1 MLYYSWEVGINSV
14 DWIFNLVQKWL
25 MRANLLLLRL
35 TRFRN
40 NLLSKQIIDSRR
52 KILFSLNNKNKYFLR
67 NNFIAKLNFSLS
79 LFEYYDIETIL
90 DTQRFKLKIHTIFP
104 FHKRNFNRWNDVAY
118 KSIPYNTIIEVLCK
132 KRHNLFLFVLNHFT
146 IRSHR

>member
-1 MLYYSWEVGINSV
+1 
-14 DWIFNLVQKWL
+14 

-52 KILFSLNNKNKYFLR
+52 KILFSLNNKSKYFLR

-104 FHKRNFNRWNDVAY
+104 FHKRNFNR
-118 KSIPYNTIIEVLCK
+118 
-132 KRHNLFLFVLNHFT
+132 
-146 IRSHR
+146 